1 MKILFVSAVLPY
13 PLHSG
18 GQIRIYNLLKRLGK
32 KHEITLCAFIRDT
45 DEHQY
50 TSQFSFCKYVYM
62 IHRGSAWQPQYIV
75 KSVFGRYPFLM
86 ATYDNV
92 AMHNLLRGLLTR
104 EHFDII
110 HIEPFYVWPSLPKTD
125 ISIVVGEHNIE
136 YEVYQRYVRR
146 FPVVPLRPVL
156 YYDTLKLR
164 FWEEYI
170 WRKAAAITAV
180 SDSDVRVI
188 RKLNKRV
195 YRVANGVDLSA
206 FPFQSKKIKTDT
218 FLYVGNFRWME
229 NRDAAEYLERD
240 IWPEI
245 KKEYPQ
251 AQLRIIG
258 KERNAVERIQD
269 ELYKADIM
277 IAPIRIGGGTKFKIL
292 EAMAAGVPVI
302 TTTVGAQG
310 FDKKVLWIADTPKEV
325 LSAIKNISKDRQ
337 RLKKARKLVE
347 REYDWDTI
355 AESLHQVWTSL

>member
-32 KHEITLCAFIRDT
+32 KHEITLCAFIRNQ
-45 DEHQY
+45 DELQY

-86 ATYDNV
+86 ATYDNS
-92 AMHNLLRGLLTR
+92 AMRQLLQGLLTR
-104 EHFDII
+104 EKYDVV
-110 HIEPFYVWPSLPKTD
+110 HIEPFYVWPSLPK
-125 ISIVVGEHNIE
+125 IHLPIVVGEHNIE

-146 FPVVPLRPVL
+146 FPLVPLRPIL
-156 YYDTLKLR
+156 YADTLKLR
-164 FWEEYI
+164 FWEEYV

-206 FPFQSKKIKTDT
+206 FPFQSKKIKTDS
-218 FLYVGNFRWME
+218 FLYVGNFKWME

-245 KKEYPQ
+245 KKEYPE

-258 KERNAVERIQD
+258 KERNPVESIQD
-269 ELYKADIM
+269 ELYKTDIM

-292 EAMAAGVPVI
+292 EAMASGIPVI
-302 TTTVGAQG
+302 TTTIGAQG
-310 FDKKVLWIADTPKEV
+310 LDKKTLWIADTPGEV
-325 LSAIKNISKDRQ
+325 LTAIEKISKNSERIKQ
-337 RLKKARKLVE
+337 ARKIVKA
-347 REYDWDTI
+347 EYNWDTI
-355 AESLHQVWTSL
+355 AQSLEYVWQSV